1 MRIARVELYAL
12 ELPLAEPFI
21 ISGGRIDARRS
32 VVVVLHDGEGHVG
45 YGEAA
50 PDELPF
56 YSEETLGSARD
67 LITRVLTPRIAGREF
82 DSPEAV
88 DAALRENV
96 RGNPF
101 ARAGIETAAWD
112 LEAHRRGTGLPQLVA
127 ERLGVAPAASFP
139 CGVALGIPEDRRA
152 ETLTR
157 RVYEALQHGY
167 QRVKIKVAPQWDEVA
182 VRAARAGMA
191 GTRSEEHTSELQSP
205 CNLVC
210 RLLLEKKKPFT
221 TGRNSFHHQ
230 PQPLRIITGPTPD

>member
-12 ELPLAEPFI
+12 ELPFAEPFI

-96 RGNPF
+96 PCNPF
-101 ARAGIETAAWD
+101 ARSGLETAAWD
-112 LEAHRRGTGLPQLVA
+112 LEAHRPGTGLAQPRA
-127 ERLGVAPAASFP
+127 ERL
-139 CGVALGIPEDRRA
+139 RRA
-152 ETLTR
+152 
-157 RVYEALQHGY
+157 A
-167 QRVKIKVAPQWDEVA
+167 AP
-182 VRAARAGMA
+182 
-191 GTRSEEHTSELQSP
+191 
-205 CNLVC
+205 
-210 RLLLEKKKPFT
+210 RLP
-221 TGRNSFHHQ
+221 R
-230 PQPLRIITGPTPD
+230 